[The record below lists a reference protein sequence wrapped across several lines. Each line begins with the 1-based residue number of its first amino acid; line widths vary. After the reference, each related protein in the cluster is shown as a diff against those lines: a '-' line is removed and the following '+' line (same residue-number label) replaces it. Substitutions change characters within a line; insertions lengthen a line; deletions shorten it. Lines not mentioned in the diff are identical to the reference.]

1 MEASA
6 FNHKP
11 HMSRRCPLP
20 ALWRGCGCARNII
33 EEISGG
39 SCFECTEFSIVIY
52 RTACSKYV
60 HFDPHLTVSAP
71 QHLFTMHPT

>member
-6 FNHKP
+6 FNHNP
-11 HMSRRCPLP
+11 HTSRRCPLP
-20 ALWRGCGCARNII
+20 ARAWNII
-33 EEISGG
+33 EAISGG
-39 SCFECTEFSIVIY
+39 SCFECTELSIVTF